1 MKTLFPGATAPDFLL
16 PDQEG
21 KDQELSQLLVRGPVV
36 LFFLPAAGS
45 VRFSREVGHFRDLAM
60 RFAQAGTHR
69 VGISV
74 DDLTTTELFAES
86 EQLDF
91 PLLADFTGAVA
102 DAYGVRRRFW
112 AGAKPATFVIAQS
125 QRIVEVIQSQTSTSV
140 HGDRALE
147 VLARLA

>member
-1 MKTLFPGATAPDFLL
+1 
-16 PDQEG
+16 
-21 KDQELSQLLVRGPVV
+21 
-36 LFFLPAAGS
+36 
-45 VRFSREVGHFRDLAM
+45 
-60 RFAQAGTHR
+60 
-69 VGISV
+69 
-74 DDLTTTELFAES
+74 
-86 EQLDF
+86 
-91 PLLADFTGAVA
+91 VA